1 MDARILE
8 QVEKVKTLLE
18 NSVDSEEW
26 ADVNSAL
33 EIIEELYFE
42 LDRGGDTFDYDYD

>member
-1 MDARILE
+1 MDARIFE

-18 NSVDSEEW
+18 NSVESEEW
-26 ADVNSAL
+26 ADVSSAL

-42 LDRGGDTFDYDYD
+42 LDRGGDTFDYDYN